1 MGDAVRQCKAGWTAQ
16 SRCRLQ
22 LPGKDAAGGSA
33 ACCKTWWGV
42 RAGAGQE
49 TGQKQTPDKRFIHE
63 AEIKGVKKNG
73 EIFLEYTLKISF
85 SVLFVAN
92 HILKN
97 RSEYN

>member
-1 MGDAVRQCKAGWTAQ
+1 MQSVNAKLAGRHSHAADSNSQ
-16 SRCRLQ
+16 EKMQLEDLLHVARL
-22 LPGKDAAGGSA
+22 GG
-33 ACCKTWWGV
+33 GV

-63 AEIKGVKKNG
+63 AEIKGVKKM
-73 EIFLEYTLKISF
+73 EKYFLNIHFKF
-85 SVLFVAN
+85 PFLFYLLQN